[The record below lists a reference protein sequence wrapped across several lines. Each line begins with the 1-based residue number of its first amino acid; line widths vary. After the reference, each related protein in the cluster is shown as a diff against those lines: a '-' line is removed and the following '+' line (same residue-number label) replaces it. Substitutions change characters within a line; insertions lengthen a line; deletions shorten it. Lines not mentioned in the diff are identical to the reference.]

1 MSEVYTFSLGAKEII
16 YDSDTSPITRDEINK
31 EFDNEEANISM
42 PLDLFPATEFRVFN
56 PATTVWCKIVKNGV
70 MIFYGRVAG
79 CSFDID
85 AGIAK
90 LKLITLKGMLKS
102 KIPSRTYSRSCPFE
116 IFSKDCKLKREDF
129 ALYLFEHDIKLDE
142 SRFKLTSPKI
152 EAFKSGYFALG
163 YIEFGEAKS
172 HIVAHNDDTLEL
184 LFPIPNAFNGIIKV
198 YPGCDKRIDTCETK
212 FNNLVNYGGFA
223 FVPAKNPVTEG
234 F

>member
-1 MSEVYTFSLGAKEII
+1 MSEIYTFSLGVKEVI
-16 YDSDTSPITRDEINK
+16 YDSDTSFITRDEINK

-42 PLDLFPATEFRVFN
+42 PLDMFPATEFRTFN

-70 MIFYGRVAG
+70 MLFYGRVAG

-85 AGIAK
+85 AGTAK

-116 IFSKDCKLKREDF
+116 LFCKDCKLKKEDF
-129 ALYLFEHDIKLDE
+129 ALPLFLQDIKMDD
-142 SRFKLTSPKI
+142 SRFKLSSPKI
-152 EAFKSGYFALG
+152 AAFSSGYFTLG

-172 HIVAHNDDTLEL
+172 HIVAHSSDTLEL
-184 LFPIPNAFNGIIKV
+184 LFPMPSSFNGIIKV
-198 YPGCDKRIDTCETK
+198 YPGCDKRLDTCENK
-212 FNNLVNYGGFA
+212 FKNLVNYGGFA
-223 FVPAKNPVTEG
+223 FVPSKNPVTEG